1 MALAGYVRSGA
12 HTTNAAAQRMRRLRE
27 SYVPQRVTVWMRE
40 EGQLKLRF
48 DLAKTTEEKLKIL
61 DGLLK
66 LRRMIME
73 ALGWPKPPTLRGGKL
88 PQAMEGERNH
98 ELLADIDVAAI
109 PVPAPSEGSNET

>member
-1 MALAGYVRSGA
+1 
-12 HTTNAAAQRMRRLRE
+12 
-27 SYVPQRVTVWMRE
+27 MRE